1 MAKNQATSTALTVQ
15 STVPD
20 ALEAINKKIAA
31 LKHIQESVYVTSK
44 KISTSS
50 GQKDIENETSV
61 TELVKAYSGILFRA
75 KAIDEAYVDLFPEMT
90 TRAVTKVDGST
101 VEDWKKD
108 ILLRIA
114 IIEQKETLDELT
126 GLKKEWEGL
135 MDKEDKKAMLIKKME
150 KFANS

>member
-1 MAKNQATSTALTVQ
+1 MSKEKATSTALTVQ
-15 STVPD
+15 SSVPD
-20 ALEAINKKIAA
+20 ALQAINEKIAA

-50 GQKDIENETSV
+50 GQKDIETETSV
-61 TELVKAYSGILFRA
+61 TELVKAYSGVLFRA
-75 KAIDEAYVDLFPEMT
+75 KAIDEAYADLFPEMT
-90 TRAVTKVDGST
+90 TRPVTKVDGST

-126 GLKKEWEGL
+126 GLKKEWESL

-150 KFANS
+150 KFANG